1 MKKLGIAVVA
11 VSMLCLLAP
20 ANSLAQK
27 GVNWRGGRGWGM
39 GTPYSRMY
47 DPATVFTVTGEVVRV
62 DAITPL
68 KGMSYGVHLVL
79 KAKGETLSVHLGP
92 AWYVENQDVRIERG
106 DKVEVVGSRI
116 TFDGKPAV
124 IAAEVKKGNDVLVLR
139 DKNGFPV
146 WSGWRRR

>member
-1 MKKLGIAVVA
+1 MRKLGIAMLA
-11 VSMLCLLAP
+11 VSILCLVA
-20 ANSLAQK
+20 STDSFAQK
-27 GVNWRGGRGWGM
+27 GVSWRGARGWGT

-47 DPATVFTVTGEVVRV
+47 DPATVVTVTGEVVRV

-92 AWYVENQDVRIERG
+92 AWYVENQDTRIERG

-116 TFDGKPAV
+116 TFDGTPAV
-124 IAAEVKKGNDVLVLR
+124 IAAEVKKGSEVLMLR
-139 DKNGFPV
+139 DENGFPA